1 MASCML
7 KPLSAKRRALAVRNA
22 TPLPGTAYKLGC
34 SSSKSSTLSKRWQK
48 QVEVGYA
55 RPARTGAVVMPFT
68 SPAAASSVYSA
79 FTPAVGN
86 AT

>member
-1 MASCML
+1 MASCVL
-7 KPLSAKRRALAVRNA
+7 KPLSAKRRRWRSGMPPRFLARP
-22 TPLPGTAYKLGC
+22 TSCGC
-34 SSSKSSTLSKRWQK
+34 SGSKSSTLFERWQK

-55 RPARTGAVVMPFT
+55 RPARTGAVVMPAT
-68 SPAAASSVYSA
+68 SPAAAASVYSA